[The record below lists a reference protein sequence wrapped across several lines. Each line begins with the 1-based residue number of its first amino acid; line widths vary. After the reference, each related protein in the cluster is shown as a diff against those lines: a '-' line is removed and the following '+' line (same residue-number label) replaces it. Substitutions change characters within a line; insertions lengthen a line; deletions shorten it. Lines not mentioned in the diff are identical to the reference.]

1 MINAKKGDTVILKGF
16 TGIQLGVFEVKKST
30 DKTLTLL
37 KKDGNKMIFSRKTGK
52 QVNVDEGK
60 ERFANSIIDD
70 DGSYVRPKRKTKA
83 EKEAEKKAKG
93 RKIKKPKKKK
103 VPEPIEIAEDEETVF
118 NDLEDEI
125 DEEWEKC
132 VLKESR

>member
-1 MINAKKGDTVILKGF
+1 MIKAKKGDTVILRGF

-52 QVNVDEGK
+52 QTNVDEGK

-83 EKEAEKKAKG
+83 EKEAERAEKEEKKKKKAK
-93 RKIKKPKKKK
+93 KNKKKK
-103 VPEPIEIAEDEETVF
+103 LPEPVEIAEDEEETVF
-118 NDLEDEI
+118 NDLEDDIEG
-125 DEEWEKC
+125 EWEND
-132 VLKESR
+132 